1 MTFASRDSIP
11 ESVREKESVGNR
23 EGRKTKRKRRR
34 RRSVGGVER
43 GKQSVRGR
51 QRGRER
57 KKTCLEGR
65 EAVRRETKVK

>member
-23 EGRKTKRKRRR
+23 EGRKKKRR

-43 GKQSVRGR
+43 GKQCVRGR

-57 KKTCLEGR
+57 KKTCLVGR